1 MRTCIILKK
10 SDSCYMLCSAMCPS
24 RFIPL
29 YNRFNLYKQRQDT
42 IMMKQIGNEILSKP
56 IKVSSKEVRSI
67 RLKIRQEMLGL

>member
-1 MRTCIILKK
+1 
-10 SDSCYMLCSAMCPS
+10 MCPA

-29 YNRFNLYKQRQDT
+29 YNRYNLYKQRQDST
-42 IMMKQIGNEILSKP
+42 MMKQIGNEILNKP